1 MKCPFCRK
9 VRTRVID
16 SRTANRGFIIRR
28 RRSCLTCKRR
38 FTTYERPERKNIRVV
53 KRDGSRE
60 PFDWTKIRES
70 IAIACNKRPVRDAQ
84 IDRAANRVEAV
95 LLRDQPK
102 VISSTRI
109 GELVL
114 AELKKLDKV
123 AYVRYASV
131 FRGFADVEQFVK
143 EAARIKKR

>member
-1 MKCPFCRK
+1 MKCPYCRK
-9 VRTRVID
+9 DATRVID

-28 RRSCLTCKRR
+28 RRSCMSCKRR
-38 FTTYERPERKNIRVV
+38 FTTYERPERKSIRVI

-70 IAIACNKRPVRDAQ
+70 IAIACNKRPVSEAQ
-84 IDRAANRVEAV
+84 IDKAANRVEAA

-102 VISSTRI
+102 EIASSSI

-131 FRGFADVEQFVK
+131 FRGFADVEQFIK
-143 EAARIKKR
+143 EAARIRKR